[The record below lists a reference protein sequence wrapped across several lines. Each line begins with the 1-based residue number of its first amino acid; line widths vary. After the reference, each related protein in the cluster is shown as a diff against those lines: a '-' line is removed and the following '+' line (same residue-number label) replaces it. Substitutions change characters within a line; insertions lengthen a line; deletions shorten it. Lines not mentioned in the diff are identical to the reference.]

1 MGVDEAAIEAQ
12 QPAQDPL
19 LQATAPD
26 RVVEAEG
33 LGLPVRVETND
44 ARVEAAARDL
54 FGPPPET
61 PSAEALVTLR
71 ILVHDVP
78 EEPGWTPTQPV
89 MRAQGSA
96 FYVAASRASVVSG
109 DTERGFAFGFIS
121 HRQADHAEHLRSTLI
136 LGPFSWI
143 AMARALSPVHC
154 AVVRLNGT
162 TLLLRGE
169 QGAGK
174 TTLAYAA
181 LRQGFSLLC
190 EDVAFAW
197 GAEDGIELRGLP
209 RQLYLLP
216 DATRFFPE
224 LDGLEPVER
233 FNGETKLLV
242 SVAEPCPGQAI
253 TRAPLGPT
261 VFVERSPEGRNQ
273 IEELGREEALARFDA
288 TRIPVERRR
297 AGEVDIWGAML
308 AHGAWRFEV
317 GPDPLAAAAA
327 LAEHCG

>member
-12 QPAQDPL
+12 QPAKDPV
-19 LQATAPD
+19 LQGMVAD
-26 RVVEAEG
+26 RVVEAQG

-44 ARVEAAARDL
+44 ARVERAAWEL
-54 FGPPPET
+54 FGPRSSELD
-61 PSAEALVTLR
+61 EAPVTLR

-78 EEPGWTPTQPV
+78 EEPGWTPIQPV
-89 MRAQGSA
+89 MRAQGPY

-109 DTERGFAFGFIS
+109 DAERGFAYGFIS
-121 HRQADHAEHLRSTLI
+121 RRQADHAEHLRSTMV

-143 AMARALSPVHC
+143 ATTRALSAVHS
-154 AVVRLNGT
+154 AVIALNGT

-181 LRQGFSLLC
+181 LRQGFNLLC

-197 GAEDGIELRGLP
+197 QVDDGIELRGLP

-216 DATRFFPE
+216 DATRFFGE

-242 SVAEPCPGQAI
+242 QVAERFPGQLLE
-253 TRAPLGPT
+253 RVPLGPT
-261 VFVERSPEGRNQ
+261 VFVERSPEGRNRLF
-273 IEELGREEALARFDA
+273 EVDREQALERFAA
-288 TRIPVERRR
+288 TRLPIERRH

-308 AHGAWRFEV
+308 EYGVYRFEV

-327 LAEHCG
+327 LRELCD